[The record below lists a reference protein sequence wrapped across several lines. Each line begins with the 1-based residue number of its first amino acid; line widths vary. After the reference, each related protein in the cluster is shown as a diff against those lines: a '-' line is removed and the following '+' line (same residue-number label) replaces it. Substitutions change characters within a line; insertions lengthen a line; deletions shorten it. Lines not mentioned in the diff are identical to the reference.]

1 MWLCVFQAQQL
12 ITICKEYI
20 VGLTME
26 TERKKLPK
34 DTLDEQKRLCEVN
47 ICCLDFMSMLIC

>member
-1 MWLCVFQAQQL
+1 MWGSRVFQAQQL
-12 ITICKEYI
+12 ITICREYI

-34 DTLDEQKRLCEVN
+34 DTLEEQKRLCEVC
-47 ICCLDFMSMLIC
+47 ICSLHLD